1 MTYMI
6 NAWLD
11 KPQPEL
17 QLVEPM
23 SGVVVACWKGRRL
36 NDLFDSG
43 LVSYE
48 ELRASTPERLK
59 LVEKALILQMTCE
72 ELCGRC
78 LYNSQ

>member
-1 MTYMI
+1 MTYVI

-17 QLVEPM
+17 QLVERV
-23 SGVVVACWKGRRL
+23 SGAVVASWKGRRL
-36 NDLFDSG
+36 KELFDSG

-48 ELRASTPERLK
+48 ELRTVLPERLK

-78 LYNSQ
+78 VYNGR

>member
-11 KPQPEL
+11 KSRPEL
-17 QLVEPM
+17 QLVERA
-23 SGVVVACWKGRRL
+23 SGEVVACWKGRRL
-36 NDLFDSG
+36 KELFESG

-48 ELRASTPERLK
+48 ELSSVTPEKLK

-78 LYNSQ
+78 LYNDR

>member
-17 QLVEPM
+17 QLVERA
-23 SGVVVACWKGRRL
+23 SGSVVACWKGRRL
-36 NDLFDSG
+36 RELFDSG

-48 ELRASTPERLK
+48 ELSYANPERLK

-78 LYNSQ
+78 LYNGR